1 MKKFPT
7 IDDIRYEYPFKQ
19 NYMYAGKHRIHYID
33 EGEGPALIML
43 HACPMWSFFYRR
55 FVKVFSRHFRV
66 IVPDEVGYGLSDK
79 PKDYDYRLET
89 HIDNLERLVNHLKLE
104 KVSFILHGWG
114 GTIGTGFTVR
124 HSQMVDKI
132 ILMNSMAFSGY
143 KLPLRLSFCK
153 LFPWIGRKLLIDFN
167 LMFYGL
173 NIYSE
178 EIKLGYMFPYMKPD
192 DRIAIVR
199 FINDIPCKPDDLS
212 YESVIE
218 VEHGLW
224 MLREHKM
231 CIIWAV
237 KDWLYPEKYL
247 HKWMNYCPDA
257 KVHRVRNAGR
267 FIAED
272 APEEL
277 IAIISGFLG
286 VEGQ

>member
-1 MKKFPT
+1 
-7 IDDIRYEYPFKQ
+7 
-19 NYMYAGKHRIHYID
+19 
-33 EGEGPALIML
+33 
-43 HACPMWSFFYRR
+43 
-55 FVKVFSRHFRV
+55 
-66 IVPDEVGYGLSDK
+66 
-79 PKDYDYRLET
+79 
-89 HIDNLERLVNHLKLE
+89 
-104 KVSFILHGWG
+104 
-114 GTIGTGFTVR
+114 
-124 HSQMVDKI
+124 
-132 ILMNSMAFSGY
+132 MAFSGY

-173 NIYSE
+173 NKYSE

>member
-1 MKKFPT
+1 ML
-7 IDDIRYEYPFKQ
+7 KQ
-19 NYMYAGKHRIHYID
+19 WIL
-33 EGEGPALIML
+33 PLL
-43 HACPMWSFFYRR
+43 FLS
-55 FVKVFSRHFRV
+55 
-66 IVPDEVGYGLSDK
+66 GL
-79 PKDYDYRLET
+79 
-89 HIDNLERLVNHLKLE
+89 V
-104 KVSFILHGWG
+104 LHGE
-114 GTIGTGFTVR
+114 
-124 HSQMVDKI
+124 I
-132 ILMNSMAFSGY
+132 IHEQKWETPFSG
-143 KLPLRLSFCK
+143 KEVLLTRNRIGVIPSGERTPDGEKTIALKILS
-153 LFPWIGRKLLIDFN
+153 
-167 LMFYGL
+167 
-173 NIYSE
+173 
-178 EIKLGYMFPYMKPD
+178 
-192 DRIAIVR
+192 
-199 FINDIPCKPDDLS
+199 KPDDLS